1 MLQRCLCSLLLVSAA
16 AVVGCNSSAT
26 TKPNTTPTNPG
37 PAPNKG
43 GERTAPVEKVQDLP
57 PRP

>member
-1 MLQRCLCSLLLVSAA
+1 MLQRCLCSLLLVAA
-16 AVVGCNSSAT
+16 FAVAGCSNSTT
-26 TKPNTTPTNPG
+26 TKANTTPTNPG

-43 GERTAPVEKVQDLP
+43 GERTAPVEKVGELP